1 MRLYRL
7 CRAPHRALDGEG
19 ARLWGGR
26 WNSPGLPVV
35 YASTSLALAALEYLV
50 HLSAEDVPADL
61 VALTME
67 LPDDVESE
75 RVALA
80 DLPVGW
86 EQTPEPQ
93 GCKEIGDA
101 WLRAGRT
108 LALRVPAAPVP
119 EEENVL
125 LNPRHPDAAHVR
137 VVAERPFFFDPRLP
151 EP

>member
-1 MRLYRL
+1 VRLYRI
-7 CRAPHRALDGEG
+7 CRAAHRALDGEG

-50 HLSAEDVPADL
+50 HVSVEDVPADL
-61 VALTME
+61 VALTIE
-67 LPDDVESE
+67 LPDETETETVT
-75 RVALA
+75 VAG
-80 DLPVGW
+80 LPPGW

-93 GCKEIGDA
+93 ACKDVGDA

-125 LNPRHPDAAHVR
+125 LDPRHPDAQSVR
-137 VVAERPFFFDPRLP
+137 IVAERPFFFDPRLL
-151 EP
+151 